1 MCNLETEVL
10 ENLICA
16 VLFSFRFCFFFF
28 LFSLSFFF
36 LLKTTAALSWLFVM
50 C

>member
-28 LFSLSFFF
+28 FSLSLFFF
-36 LLKTTAALSWLFVM
+36 FLKTTAALSWLFVM